1 MLNINDVEL
10 KQTRFYQDVFAE
22 GELKGELKGEMK
34 GELKGELKGEARLI
48 VRQLTR
54 RFGPLNSDVGE
65 RIRGLSILKLEA
77 LGEALLDFSG
87 PDDLHRWLKR
97 HAE

>member
-1 MLNINDVEL
+1 MCSRKGER
-10 KQTRFYQDVFAE
+10 K
-22 GELKGELKGEMK
+22 GELKGELKV
-34 GELKGELKGEARLI
+34 ELKGEARLI

-54 RFGPLNSDVGE
+54 RFGSLDSDVVE

-77 LGEALLDFSG
+77 LGEALLDFSD